1 MPAQKG
7 YILPIVIVVSTLIIF
22 TLGALSFT
30 ANFSQKEKNRQIF
43 QNTEIDRFPG
53 WKTYENPGHEFTI
66 RYPKQWFVVEY
77 GDYAADFTAADP
89 AKKEASP
96 AAVQIRFLRS
106 GEAADIR
113 EFHMIRKLKENQ
125 TILEPL
131 DVKSTLTKNKNFKI
145 GNYEAIDFQI
155 ERNFT
160 APVGPAKEFTR
171 IYEINKEGTVLK
183 FSANAPTLE
192 EHLRFNDT
200 TFSLMISSLNFK
212 N

>member
-1 MPAQKG
+1 MPSRQG
-7 YILPIVIVVSTLIIF
+7 FIVPVVIIGSLVIIF

-30 ANFSQKEKNRQIF
+30 ANFSQKEKNLKNSQIS
-43 QNTEIDRFPG
+43 QIDRFPG
-53 WKTYENPGHEFTI
+53 WKTYENPSHEFTI

-89 AKKEASP
+89 AKQEASP

-106 GEAADIR
+106 GETADIR
-113 EFHMIRKLKENQ
+113 EFQKISKLKENQ

-145 GNYEAIDFQI
+145 GGYEAVDYQI

-160 APVGPAKEFTR
+160 APVGPSKEFTR
-171 IYEINKEGTVLK
+171 VYEIIKEATILK

-212 N
+212 